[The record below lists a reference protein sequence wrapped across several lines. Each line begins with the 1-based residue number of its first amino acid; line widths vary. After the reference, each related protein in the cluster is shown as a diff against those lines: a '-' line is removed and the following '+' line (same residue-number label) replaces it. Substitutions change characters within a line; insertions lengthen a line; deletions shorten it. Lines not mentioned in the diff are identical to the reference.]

1 MNDVIDK
8 DKVKMLMHNIRGNI
22 ELYDKITYKHVNHVL
37 YLYKILKDRID
48 DIEIK
53 QGWIVDIQSNF
64 KVKPYLY
71 IEIYINESKFY
82 LDLIGGSTNKE
93 ISMYTRLQPWI
104 YKRKPSINKIEKVKN
119 KYII

>member
-8 DKVKMLMHNIRGNI
+8 DKVKILMHNIRGNV
-22 ELYDKITYKHVNHVL
+22 ELYDKINYKHANNVI
-37 YLYKILKDRID
+37 YLYRILKYRID
-48 DIEIK
+48 NIELK
-53 QGWIVDIQSNF
+53 QGWIIDIQSNF

-71 IEIYINESKFY
+71 IEVYINNKRFY

-93 ISMYTRLQPWI
+93 ISIYTRLQPWI

-119 KYII
+119 KYVI

>member
-8 DKVKMLMHNIRGNI
+8 DKVKILMHNIRGNV
-22 ELYDKITYKHVNHVL
+22 ELYDKINYKHANNVI
-37 YLYKILKDRID
+37 YLYRILKYRID
-48 DIEIK
+48 NIELK
-53 QGWIVDIQSNF
+53 QGWIIDIQSNF

-71 IEIYINESKFY
+71 IEIYINNKRFY

-93 ISMYTRLQPWI
+93 ISIYTRLQPWI

-119 KYII
+119 KYVI

>member
-8 DKVKMLMHNIRGNI
+8 DKVKMLMHNIRGNV
-22 ELYDKITYKHVNHVL
+22 ELYDKIKYKHVNHIL
-37 YLYKILKDRID
+37 YLYRILKDRID

-71 IEIYINESKFY
+71 IEIYINENKFY